1 MEKLKHFWH
10 RHPLG
15 LKELQKDEGGHK
27 LVICGFCAKQI
38 LGPAYSCSECDFFL
52 HKRCAALRPQVTDPI
67 HQHPMHVSWP
77 FACDFC
83 LDDREG
89 HCYRCFSCEFNICI
103 SCLLEDR
110 RMITHKIH
118 EHPLA
123 FLLRSTSFF
132 CNLCRMEHKDSSY
145 VCVTCQFWIH
155 KRCALLPTTISRTD
169 HHHPLILEKL
179 DKFTQFD
186 TDCYICDERINRFYW
201 AYYCFRCR
209 CSIHVKC
216 SSTSSS
222 TPLRDLESEIMD
234 QKDHDLDVLH
244 LPMNCFVE
252 HLLLEKI
259 EDEPMI
265 SHRSHEHQLTL
276 FKVQNDNETNNDN
289 TILCD
294 SCVQPISHPF
304 YRCTQCVY
312 FLHLTNTRFS
322 SQTVVNS
329 ICPPIAKLAS
339 HTTTVSS
346 TSVTRVNTSPLML
359 NVLSCPPLLYMKL
372 TSTPYVRLTIQG
384 MSMDLA
390 GHVDSIFII
399 TGSDVRIAISV
410 YAVIVFYSLKP
421 SSIDGID
428 IPSSLPILL
437 SLIIP
442 KISIVKFAR
451 KK

>member
-1 MEKLKHFWH
+1 
-10 RHPLG
+10 
-15 LKELQKDEGGHK
+15 
-27 LVICGFCAKQI
+27 
-38 LGPAYSCSECDFFL
+38 
-52 HKRCAALRPQVTDPI
+52 
-67 HQHPMHVSWP
+67 
-77 FACDFC
+77 
-83 LDDREG
+83 
-89 HCYRCFSCEFNICI
+89 
-103 SCLLEDR
+103 
-110 RMITHKIH
+110 MITHKSH

-123 FLLRSTSFF
+123 FLLRPTSFF

-265 SHRSHEHQLTL
+265 SHWSHEHQLTL

-304 YRCTQCVY
+304 YCCTQCVY
-312 FLHLTNTRFS
+312 FLHLNCANLPPQIQHPLHQHPIQLSNFSEFYRLTGCEACESYNNGFFYKCDTCKSFAIDVKCALLPASIVHEAHKHSLCQRNNTRDVYGYCSACGLYFYNHGFGCKDCNFRLCCNCALLPK
-322 SQTVVNS
+322 TVEHRWDRHS
-329 ICPPIAKLAS
+329 LILTYPPIFD
-339 HTTTVSS
+339 HPQDFYCEICEEEIN
-346 TSVTRVNTSPLML
+346 TREWIYHCRECDQSFHLQCIHRTYRNVKFGGSREFKDHQHPLKFLQNAMKQFTCCRCGGLSGMIPYL
-359 NVLSCPPLLYMKL
+359 NV
-372 TSTPYVRLTIQG
+372 
-384 MSMDLA
+384 
-390 GHVDSIFII
+390 
-399 TGSDVRIAISV
+399 
-410 YAVIVFYSLKP
+410 
-421 SSIDGID
+421 
-428 IPSSLPILL
+428 
-437 SLIIP
+437 
-442 KISIVKFAR
+442 
-451 KK
+451 

>member
-10 RHPLG
+10 SHPLG
-15 LKELQKDEGGHK
+15 LKEIQMDEGGHK
-27 LVICGFCAKQI
+27 LVICGLCEKQI

-52 HKRCAALRPQVTDPI
+52 HKRCAELRRQVTDPI
-67 HQHPMHVSWP
+67 HQHPMHLSWRL
-77 FACDFC
+77 ACDFC
-83 LDDREG
+83 GDDEKKM
-89 HCYRCFSCEFNICI
+89 
-103 SCLLEDR
+103 LL
-110 RMITHKIH
+110 
-118 EHPLA
+118 
-123 FLLRSTSFF
+123 
-132 CNLCRMEHKDSSY
+132 
-145 VCVTCQFWIH
+145 
-155 KRCALLPTTISRTD
+155 
-169 HHHPLILEKL
+169 
-179 DKFTQFD
+179 
-186 TDCYICDERINRFYW
+186 
-201 AYYCFRCR
+201 

-265 SHRSHEHQLTL
+265 SHWSHEHQLTL

-304 YRCTQCVY
+304 YCCTQCVY
-312 FLHLTNTRFS
+312 FLHLNCANLPPEIQHPLHQHPIQLSNFS
-322 SQTVVNS
+322 EF
-329 ICPPIAKLAS
+329 
-339 HTTTVSS
+339 
-346 TSVTRVNTSPLML
+346 
-359 NVLSCPPLLYMKL
+359 Y
-372 TSTPYVRLTIQG
+372 RLTGCEACESYNNGFFYKCDTCKSFAIDVKCALLPASIVHEAHKHSLCQRNNTW
-384 MSMDLA
+384 MRMDIA
-390 GHVDSIFII
+390 VHVDSIFII

-410 YAVIVFYSLKP
+410 YAVIVLYSLKP